1 MTTRAPL
8 TANELQAI
16 AYFAVGVTSEGSI
29 AGRDVSYRLS
39 FAGNIGRDGRMQPVA
54 NSGYSFGTLQI
65 DLGQHPDVAR
75 DLLDGYQAWAALRP
89 DRASLE
95 LGRREYDRVL
105 GSLQRTGRQMRA
117 DNAVDIDRSGLNRYL
132 AADEG
137 STFVH
142 GLDRAHVEGVTAV
155 DAVVG
160 NRDSALERLQRTT
173 LYRDASGNEQAELAG
188 MFMKL
193 QNQAGRARWPTLLE
207 RVESGA
213 LASSGAVKA
222 AIDDLL
228 PNQAN
233 GHPDYLQSGA
243 DNTLR
248 GVGVFNALRG
258 AHADNPL
265 SQAWRNIVADPLMGP
280 VAARGP
286 NGTDPDPRIE
296 YDVVRS
302 LFLTPEA
309 SRRLIDALDR
319 GTSLAEGHP
328 GRQDNGSRQSG
339 FYVSGNDLVHWN
351 RNGQG
356 LGFLDGQWRRFDP
369 DALTR
374 IRNADGTTELRID
387 ERGRSSTL
395 LRVDPRMPALRPG
408 TAAARQGHSALWSEA
423 DRPFADALRARM
435 GPAYSDEQVL
445 ATVQRAREAGFRE
458 PRAIEASAVQAGTFF
473 MRGDHTTGY
482 AFVRMGLDEVVPSMD
497 QLQAASRTSN
507 TPRGHAQNAVLANLG
522 IQV

>member
-1 MTTRAPL
+1 VANRTPL

-39 FAGNIGRDGRMQPVA
+39 FAGNVGRDGRLQPVA

-75 DLLDGYQAWAALRP
+75 DLLDGYQAWAALQP
-89 DRASLE
+89 ERASLE
-95 LGRREYDRVL
+95 LVRREYDRVL
-105 GSLQRTGRQMRA
+105 ASLQRTGREMRA
-117 DNAVDIDRSGLNRYL
+117 ENAVDIDRSALNRYL

-137 STFVH
+137 RNFVH
-142 GLDRAHVEGVTAV
+142 GLDTAHVEGVTAV

-160 NRDSALERLQRTT
+160 SRDSALERLQRTT

-193 QNQAGRARWPTLLE
+193 QNQAGRSRWPALLE
-207 RVESGA
+207 RVESGT
-213 LASSGAVKA
+213 LASSDDVKV
-222 AIDDLL
+222 AIDGLL
-228 PNQAN
+228 PNQSS

-265 SQAWRNIVADPLMGP
+265 SQAWSNIVADPLMGP
-280 VAARGP
+280 VAARRS
-286 NGTDPDPRIE
+286 NGTDPDRGIE

-309 SRRLIDALDR
+309 SRRLIAALDR

-328 GRQDNGSRQSG
+328 GRQANGSRQAG

-351 RNGQG
+351 RDGQG
-356 LGFLDGQWRRFDP
+356 LAFLDGQWRRFDP
-369 DALTR
+369 GALTR

-387 ERGRSSTL
+387 EAGRSSTL
-395 LRVDPRMPALRPG
+395 LTVDPRMPASRPG
-408 TAAARQGHSALWSEA
+408 AASGRDGPTASWSEA

-435 GPAYSDEQVL
+435 GPAYSDEQIL

-458 PRAIEASAVQAGTFF
+458 PQAIEASAEQAGTFF

-482 AFVRMGLDEVVPSMD
+482 AFVQMGLDEVVPSMD
-497 QLQAASRTSN
+497 QLQAASRTLN
-507 TPRGHAQNAVLANLG
+507 TSRGRAQEAVLANPG

>member
-75 DLLDGYQAWAALRP
+75 DLLDGYQAWAALQP
-89 DRASLE
+89 ESASLE
-95 LGRREYDRVL
+95 LAPPGYDRVL
-105 GSLQRTGRQMRA
+105 ASLQRTGREMRA
-117 DNAVDIDRSGLNRYL
+117 DNAVDIDRSGLNLYL

-137 STFVH
+137 RSFVH
-142 GLDRAHVEGVTAV
+142 GLDVAHVEGVTAV

-173 LYRDASGNEQAELAG
+173 LYRDAPGNEQAELAG

-193 QNQAGRARWPTLLE
+193 QNQAGRARWPALLE

-213 LASSGAVKA
+213 LASSDAVRI
-222 AIDDLL
+222 AIDGLL
-228 PNQAN
+228 PNQSN

-248 GVGVFNALRG
+248 GVGVINALRG
-258 AHADNPL
+258 AHVDNPL
-265 SQAWRNIVADPLMGP
+265 SHAWSNIVAEPLMGP
-280 VAARGP
+280 VAARRP
-286 NGTDPDPRIE
+286 NETAPDRGIQ

-302 LFLTPEA
+302 LFLTPEG
-309 SRRLIDALDR
+309 SRRLIAALDR

-328 GRQDNGSRQSG
+328 GRQANGSRQAG

-351 RNGQG
+351 RDGQG
-356 LGFLDGQWRRFDP
+356 LAFLNGQWRRFDP

-374 IRNADGTTELRID
+374 IRNVDGTTELRID
-387 ERGRSSTL
+387 EGGRSSTL
-395 LRVDPRMPALRPG
+395 LTVDPRMPALRPG
-408 TAAARQGHSALWSEA
+408 AALGRGGSGASSSEA
-423 DRPFADALRARM
+423 DRAFADALRARM
-435 GPAYSDEQVL
+435 GAAYSDEQVL
-445 ATVQRAREAGFRE
+445 ALLQRAREAGFRE
-458 PRAIEASAVQAGTFF
+458 PRAIEASTEHAGTFF

-482 AFVRMGLDEVVPSMD
+482 AFVRMGLDEAVPSMD
-497 QLQAASRTSN
+497 QLQAASRALNTS
-507 TPRGHAQNAVLANLG
+507 REHVHEAVLASPG
-522 IQV
+522 IKV